1 MAKTLQLNEPEKTI
15 RVRMPIWVSEQI
27 KLRASRRGISRHQ
40 LVSKWLSE
48 RLDADEAR
56 RKKRKRRKTT
66 G

>member
-15 RVRMPIWVSEQI
+15 RVRMPIWMSEQI

-48 RLDADEAR
+48 RRLQRANRIVHLER
-56 RKKRKRRKTT
+56 
-66 G
+66 